1 MMPSFAEMNHA
12 VRGIWRLVHLDA
24 RGLDHFDRSVAGFW
38 RSFHVAVLVLPAYA
52 VLIPANLAM
61 HPPTGGWQRIMA
73 VELLIYIFAWLAYP
87 VIAYEICR
95 LMKRTD
101 EYVGFIVVYN
111 WSSILGVALSL
122 AVAAAITGGVPRGLC
137 SLLLYLGYG
146 GLLFYTWFIS
156 RLALN
161 IDGMTATIF
170 PILEF
175 GLSET
180 LAELKGYMEQ

>member
-1 MMPSFAEMNHA
+1 MPPFVEIGYA
-12 VRGIWRLVHLDA
+12 VRGLWRLLQFDPS
-24 RGLDHFDRSVAGFW
+24 GLEYFDRTIAGFW
-38 RSFHVAVLVLPAYA
+38 RSFRVALLIAPLYA
-52 VLIPANLAM
+52 ILIPQRLEDIQ
-61 HPPTGGWQRIMA
+61 PTVGWQQVMVIEILTYI
-73 VELLIYIFAWLAYP
+73 VSWLLYP
-87 VIAYEICR
+87 TIAYEICR